1 MQDPRVERAYA
12 YSYLASVALARRQY
26 RAAVVLTDSARFS
39 ECAAMGQDTRALAL
53 IALGDTAAAMPY
65 LAAFGKNGTL
75 LAPDSA
81 SKLLGS
87 RFDQSRWRQA
97 VDSVE
102 AVRQACRRRAL

>member
-1 MQDPRVERAYA
+1 MTHIHIGQSP
-12 YSYLASVALARRQY
+12 LTLARL
-26 RAAVVLTDSARFS
+26 RAVLEGPVTVSLTDSARLS

-53 IALGDTAAAMPY
+53 LALGDTAAAMPY
-65 LAAFGKNGTL
+65 LAAFGKNSSILT
-75 LAPDSA
+75 PDSA

-102 AVRQACRRRAL
+102 AVRQGCRRRGR